1 MVMIALF
8 QFLKA
13 ESRPE
18 AIEKIEVYYYSMT
31 IYSGN
36 SHPLYMN
43 GISFCEFDLECSFHN
58 IQEFAQ
64 SFYKH
69 AYYIPDVCL
78 GYEKMM
84 IRGYVPFPSSY
95 SKALCLQN
103 SLSCHSIK
111 KTINIEKEKVVVEY
125 CQFTGIFWV
134 GDQKVFGCLSADVAE
149 VYHIRLKDKC
159 YILKD
164 ILNFYDNI
172 REGSGGVP
180 VDTLKTT
187 GYKRTALRTAKEQN
201 RVTHVRAEQ
210 CLQVYQPHPINA
222 VRVAKMG
229 ANSSYVG
236 NFENEDHAGNGLLPQ
251 GLSYSQLRQAQ
262 EGVIAACYD
271 SLGYSYIP
279 MNHRDA
285 KDIVMIPTGG
295 KDTQRRGANPNI
307 EGQRVYYYCTDH
319 IGSTRLVLDDSARIA
334 ERLMFLPTGEVF
346 MNEQNSTL
354 YHSDFLFSGKELDA
368 ETGNYYFGA
377 RYLAPRLGIWLSP
390 DPMQLKYP
398 HVSSYAYCMGN
409 PVAYFDPDGRKIK
422 YGPRAQNNKMYQDN
436 FAAAVKILNKANV
449 GYILAQLEAL
459 DATIYIEPL
468 PMSERLKKEG
478 AYFNPDNNTIYW
490 DYDEHMTTNVE
501 GVILSPMTILNHEAD
516 HALDYNISP
525 ESAELLKKNRD
536 TPDPD
541 FKNKAERKTIM
552 GIEQVTAKAL
562 GEIKDGQVT
571 RTDHMGIGY
580 FGVSCEAYLGE

>member
-1 MVMIALF
+1 MNKRVLSFMVMIALF

-95 SKALCLQN
+95 SKALCLQD
-103 SLSCHSIK
+103 SLSSHSIK

-134 GDQKVFGCLSADVAE
+134 GDQKVFGCLSANVAE

-210 CLQVYQPHPINA
+210 CRQVYQPHPINA
-222 VRVAKMG
+222 VRVAKLG

-251 GLSYSQLRQAQ
+251 GLGYLQLRQAQ

-307 EGQRVYYYCTDH
+307 EWQRVYYYCTDH

-346 MNEQNSTL
+346 MDEQ
-354 YHSDFLFSGKELDA
+354 
-368 ETGNYYFGA
+368 
-377 RYLAPRLGIWLSP
+377 
-390 DPMQLKYP
+390 
-398 HVSSYAYCMGN
+398 
-409 PVAYFDPDGRKIK
+409 
-422 YGPRAQNNKMYQDN
+422 
-436 FAAAVKILNKANV
+436 
-449 GYILAQLEAL
+449 
-459 DATIYIEPL
+459 
-468 PMSERLKKEG
+468 
-478 AYFNPDNNTIYW
+478 
-490 DYDEHMTTNVE
+490 
-501 GVILSPMTILNHEAD
+501 
-516 HALDYNISP
+516 
-525 ESAELLKKNRD
+525 
-536 TPDPD
+536 
-541 FKNKAERKTIM
+541 
-552 GIEQVTAKAL
+552 
-562 GEIKDGQVT
+562 
-571 RTDHMGIGY
+571 
-580 FGVSCEAYLGE
+580 

>member
-43 GISFCEFDLECSFHN
+43 GISFCEFDLECSFHS

-95 SKALCLQN
+95 SKALCLQD
-103 SLSCHSIK
+103 SLSSHSIK

-164 ILNFYDNI
+164 ILNFYDNT

-210 CLQVYQPHPINA
+210 CRQVYQPHPINA
-222 VRVAKMG
+222 VRVAKLG

-236 NFENEDHAGNGLLPQ
+236 NFENEGHAGNGLLPQ
-251 GLSYSQLRQAQ
+251 GLDYSQLRRAQ

-307 EGQRVYYYCTDH
+307 EWQRVYYYCTDH

-346 MNEQNSTL
+346 MDEQNSTL

-377 RYLAPRLGIWLSP
+377 RYLAPRLGTWLSP
-390 DPMQLKYP
+390 DRYSIKYP
-398 HVSSYAYCMGN
+398 YSSAYSYCLGN
-409 PVAYFDPDGRKIK
+409 PIRLMDINGDTISVL
-422 YGPRAQNNKMYQDN
+422 NKMNQ
-436 FAAAVKILNKANV
+436 FLF
-449 GYILAQLEAL
+449 AL
-459 DATIYIEPL
+459 DDGSRKMSKMSVGELYKKGVQWFAPTADNYMPLLYMNKYISKMDGIKHFSWNDIVAFAEIDRGAWAYW
-468 PMSERLKKEG
+468 ERMPGDWKRSSKGG
-478 AYFNPDNNTIYW
+478 AGYYSTLAF
-490 DYDEHMTTNVE
+490 
-501 GVILSPMTILNHEAD
+501 
-516 HALDYNISP
+516 
-525 ESAELLKKNRD
+525 
-536 TPDPD
+536 D
-541 FKNKAERKTIM
+541 F
-552 GIEQVTAKAL
+552 
-562 GEIKDGQVT
+562 
-571 RTDHMGIGY
+571 
-580 FGVSCEAYLGE
+580 